1 MATGDLPIVIGTAGH
16 VDHGKTTLI
25 KALTGVDTDRLAEE
39 KRRGLTIDLGFAPFI
54 LPSGRT
60 ASVVD
65 VPGHERFL
73 KNMLAGV
80 GGMDLVLL
88 VVAADDGVMPQTR
101 EHLDILRLLHVQHG
115 VVVVTKRDLVETE
128 LLELAIADIQETL
141 VGSFLEDAP
150 LVPVSATTG
159 EGLEDLLS
167 ALDRLAA
174 ETITR
179 DAVAPARLPIDR
191 VFVKQG
197 FGAVVTGTLLTGSL
211 GEGESIE
218 LQPSGLKGRAR
229 GLQVHGGKRASVQA
243 GQRVAINVAGL
254 SHSDFDRGEWLVAPG
269 LFGPATVVDVWL
281 ELLAGSPAVEH
292 RDRVRVHHGTSE
304 VIGRLALL
312 EADKLPGGSAGFAQL
327 LLETP
332 LVADFGDRFVI
343 RRYSPAQTLGGGQIL
358 DPRARRWK
366 RRHAGLLARLA
377 AYREGRLADAA
388 ESVLEEAGLEP
399 ITAGQLESHVPF
411 AARSRVLKELES
423 RGVLYRLEPG
433 FVHSRAIA
441 ALTGRLTDV
450 LTAFHAAHP
459 HRAGMAREAL
469 QAELQVPP
477 ARLAQIMS
485 DLAERNR
492 LRLIGR
498 LAGLSSHESRFEG
511 PARQAAEALTERV
524 SAGLVDETDLLKDLP
539 EVARE
544 ILEDRVEAGQILKLG
559 QGIHATRTGIENAR
573 SSLALAFRE
582 RPQLTASQ
590 IKEALGTSRRF
601 LIPLLEYLDQIGF
614 TRRQGDVRT
623 LTRPGPEPPGAQPPA
638 GTRPGPGPT

>member
-1 MATGDLPIVIGTAGH
+1 MATGDLPLVIGTAGH

-115 VVVVTKRDLVETE
+115 LVVVTKRDLVEAE

-141 VGSFLEDAP
+141 AGTFLEDAP

-159 EGLEDLLS
+159 EGLEELLS

-174 ETITR
+174 VTATR
-179 DAVAPARLPIDR
+179 DALAPARLPIDR

-197 FGAVVTGTLLTGSL
+197 FGTVVTGTLFTGSL
-211 GEGESIE
+211 GEGDPIE

-229 GLQVHGGKRASVQA
+229 GLQVHGGKRARVQA

-254 SHSDFDRGEWLVAPG
+254 SHAEFERGEWLVAPG

-281 ELLAGSPAVEH
+281 ELLASSPAVEH
-292 RDRVRVHHGTSE
+292 RDRVRVHHGTAE

-312 EADKLPGGSAGFAQL
+312 DADKLPGGSAGFAQL

-343 RRYSPAQTLGGGQIL
+343 RRYSPAQTLGGGRIL
-358 DPRARRWK
+358 HPRSRRWK
-366 RRHAGLLARLA
+366 RRHAGFLARLA
-377 AYREGRLADAA
+377 AYREGRLVDAA
-388 ESVLEEAGLEP
+388 EGVLEEAGLEP
-399 ITAGQLESHVPF
+399 MTAGQLESHVPF
-411 AARSRVLKELES
+411 AARTQVVAELEE

-433 FVHSRAIA
+433 FVHIRAIQ
-441 ALTGRLTDV
+441 ALTGRITDV
-450 LTAFHAAHP
+450 LSAFHAAQP
-459 HRAGMAREAL
+459 HRTGMSREAL
-469 QAELQVPP
+469 QAELQLPP
-477 ARLAQIMS
+477 ARLAQLLS
-485 DLAERNR
+485 DLAQGDR
-492 LRLIGR
+492 LRLSGR
-498 LAGLSSHESRFEG
+498 LVGLASHQPRFEG
-511 PARQAAEALTERV
+511 PALIATEALTERL
-524 SAGLVDETDLLKDLP
+524 SAGLADEADLLKDLP
-539 EVARE
+539 EIARAL
-544 ILEDRVEAGQILKLG
+544 LEDRVEAGRILKLG
-559 QGIHATRTGIENAR
+559 QGIYAT
-573 SSLALAFRE
+573 SSGVDDAKRRLALAFRE
-582 RPQLTASQ
+582 RPQMTASQ
-590 IKEALGTSRRF
+590 LREAMATSRRF
-601 LIPLLEYLDQIGF
+601 LIPLLEHLDQIGF

-623 LTRPGPEPPGAQPPA
+623 LARPGA
-638 GTRPGPGPT
+638 